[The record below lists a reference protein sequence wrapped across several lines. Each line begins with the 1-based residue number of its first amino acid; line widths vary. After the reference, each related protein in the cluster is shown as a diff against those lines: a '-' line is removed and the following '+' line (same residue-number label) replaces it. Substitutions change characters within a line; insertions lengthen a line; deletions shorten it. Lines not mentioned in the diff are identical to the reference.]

1 MHSPKMILFDYGHTL
16 LYEPDWDPVRGTAA
30 LMQYVVRNPNHCTVE
45 DVRRAS
51 DLVYGVHLEA
61 IQTLGYDVSARVG
74 DKLLYDYLGIQFSL
88 SPVEMETVFWDNATP
103 GAIMPGADTMLDY
116 INKVGIRSGVV
127 SNLRWSGEAL
137 TRRIQRLLPRN
148 QFEFVFTSSDYLI
161 RKSNRL
167 LFDVA
172 LQKAG
177 LRPEEVW
184 YVGDNPKADIEGA
197 AQVGIFPVWLD
208 SDTDREGRDHAAGIV
223 PQCGHLHIREWSE
236 MVAVLEQLRAEA
248 S

>member
-1 MHSPKMILFDYGHTL
+1 MQYPQMILFDYGHTL

-30 LMQYVVRNPNHCTVE
+30 LMQYTVRNSNHCTVE

-61 IQTLGYDVSARVG
+61 IQALGYDVSARVG

-88 SPVEMETVFWDNATP
+88 SPVEMETVFWDAATP

-116 INKVGIRSGVV
+116 VNAAGIRSGVI

-148 QFEFVFTSSDYLI
+148 QFEFVFTSSDYLV
-161 RKSNRL
+161 RKPNRL

-177 LRPEEVW
+177 LNPEDVW

-197 AQVGIFPVWLD
+197 AQVGIFPVWFD
-208 SDTDREGRDHAAGIV
+208 SDTDRDGRDHAAGIV
-223 PQCGHLHIREWSE
+223 PRCEHLHIREWSE